1 MLSSIL
7 VILAMGGFALQ
18 ARIVNRRDF
27 RTGAA
32 RRKMP
37 MKKSKFTDGQIAFV
51 LKRAEVAQRLVR
63 PAGRQAFRG
72 EVLQLAQAV

>member
-1 MLSSIL
+1 
-7 VILAMGGFALQ
+7 
-18 ARIVNRRDF
+18 
-27 RTGAA
+27 
-32 RRKMP
+32 MP